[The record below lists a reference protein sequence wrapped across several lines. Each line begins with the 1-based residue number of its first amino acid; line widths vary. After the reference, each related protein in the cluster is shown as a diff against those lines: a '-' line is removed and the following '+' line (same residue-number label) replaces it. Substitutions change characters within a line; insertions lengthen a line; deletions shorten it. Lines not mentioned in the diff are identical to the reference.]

1 MTVHRIC
8 EDGQTLEIVRVVP
21 EGTLR
26 TIVRWDHPPTDE
38 EVTTA
43 LRANS
48 ALEIALLTEQL
59 GDGETKV
66 RSRRQLTKRGAWY
79 LTVQSGPPIWRYPR
93 VDFLRW
99 GVGVGWWLWAGVA
112 WQDAPRPDGVNDARL
127 RRADVTVR

>member
-99 GVGVGWWLWAGVA
+99 WDITRFHRGWRMPNY
-112 WQDAPRPDGVNDARL
+112 DALRKVPRQLA
-127 RRADVTVR
+127 